1 LERNQ
6 LLVACNKA
14 DWTKLYLLVLMAIV
28 TGTSGD
34 DTNGFLHLYSGIL
47 NWDTDEYMQ
56 RDNIMEK

>member
-1 LERNQ
+1 
-6 LLVACNKA
+6 
-14 DWTKLYLLVLMAIV
+14 MAIV